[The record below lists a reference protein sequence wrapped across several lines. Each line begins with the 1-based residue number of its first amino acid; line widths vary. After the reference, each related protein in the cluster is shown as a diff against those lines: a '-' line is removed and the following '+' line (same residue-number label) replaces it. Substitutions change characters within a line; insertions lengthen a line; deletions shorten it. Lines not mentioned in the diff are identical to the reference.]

1 MPSNVTAKTAS
12 APKRLEIVLLSAA
25 LGIVICVGII
35 WQTSKPAERTLQVG
49 RQAYG
54 LEVAKTDKEHER
66 GLSGRTSLAPNKGMI
81 FVFSREEEQCF
92 WMKDMHF
99 PLDMIWLDAKH
110 KVVFLQQ
117 KATPDS
123 YPRTFCS
130 SHPAAY
136 VIELNAGEIQRLG
149 IRNGQLLS
157 F

>member
-1 MPSNVTAKTAS
+1 MPSNVTVKTAS
-12 APKRLEIVLLSAA
+12 APKRLETVLLLAA

-35 WQTSKPAERTLQVG
+35 WQTAKPAQRTLQVG
-49 RQAYG
+49 SLRYS
-54 LEVAKTDKEHER
+54 LDIAKSEKEHEQ
-66 GLSGRTSLAPNKGMI
+66 GLSGRSSMAENKGML

-92 WMKDMHF
+92 WMKNMRF
-99 PLDMIWLDAKH
+99 SLDMIWLDANH

-136 VIELNAGEIQRLG
+136 VIELNAGEIQRSG

>member
-1 MPSNVTAKTAS
+1 MPSNVTEKTAS
-12 APKRLEIVLLSAA
+12 APKRLETVLLLAA
-25 LGIVICVGII
+25 LGIVICIGLI
-35 WQTSKPAERTLQVG
+35 WQTGKPTQRTLWVG
-49 RQAYG
+49 NLHYS
-54 LEVAKTDKEHER
+54 LEIAKTEQEHEK
-66 GLSGRTSLAPNKGMI
+66 GLSGRSALPQNKGML

-99 PLDMIWLDAKH
+99 SLDMIWLDAKH

-130 SHPAAY
+130 GKPAAY
-136 VIELNAGEIQRLG
+136 VIELNAGEIQRSG